1 MDYKENRTRAN
12 LAEGDVAVLF
22 FFSNFAAVGK
32 VSNGHGIGIVEHK
45 LGRLEIDIVLRQISL
60 ALSLVALETHTAIT
74 FKDNNCTY
82 SCQYSPGTC
91 FICGQMA

>member
-1 MDYKENRTRAN
+1 
-12 LAEGDVAVLF
+12 
-22 FFSNFAAVGK
+22 
-32 VSNGHGIGIVEHK
+32 
-45 LGRLEIDIVLRQISL
+45 VLRQISL